1 MDILPSLYFED
12 FYRRSINSSKN
23 LEGNEINGQAARSQ
37 QAVEI
42 TTRNSS
48 IQQFLSH
55 DLNDNVA
62 TIL

>member
-1 MDILPSLYFED
+1 MDILPSLYFEY
-12 FYRRSINSSKN
+12 FYRRSYNSSKN
-23 LEGNEINGQAARSQ
+23 LEGNEINGQATRSQ

-55 DLNDNVA
+55 NLTDNVA

>member
-1 MDILPSLYFED
+1 MEILPSLYFED
-12 FYRRSINSSKN
+12 FYRRSCNSSKN
-23 LEGNEINGQAARSQ
+23 LEGNEINGEAARSQ
-37 QAVEI
+37 YAVEV

-48 IQQFLSH
+48 IQQFLSY

>member
-1 MDILPSLYFED
+1 MEILGSLYFED
-12 FYRRSINSSKN
+12 FYRRSCNSSKN
-23 LEGNEINGQAARSQ
+23 LEGNGQAARSRP
-37 QAVEI
+37 AVEV

-48 IQQFLSH
+48 VRQFLSH

>member
-1 MDILPSLYFED
+1 MEILPSLYFED
-12 FYRRSINSSKN
+12 IYRRSCNSSKN
-23 LEGNEINGQAARSQ
+23 LERNEINGQAARSR
-37 QAVEI
+37 QAVEV

-48 IQQFLSH
+48 VQQFLSH

>member
-12 FYRRSINSSKN
+12 FYRRSYNSSKN

-48 IQQFLSH
+48 IQQFFKSRPE
-55 DLNDNVA
+55 
-62 TIL
+62 